1 VRASGD
7 AIGALHGLPIPVKD
21 SVNSRALP
29 TSNGTRALRD
39 FRPRDDAGVLKS
51 LLAQGG
57 ILMGKTNIHAAVAAR
72 MAPLA
77 VAEDTLGSIRVPATM
92 CGLAGLRPSFGRYP
106 ICLSTIARDAI
117 MAFSLYAATVP
128 SYRQILGAVSGLLGT
143 AEAFSTEKGIAPDDI
158 IQARLAED
166 MLPFAYQVKSTAV
179 HSLGAIE
186 GVRRGVFS
194 PDVTRPPDN
203 FAALKAR
210 IAATLAALETI
221 EASEVDAFVGR
232 DMRFTFG
239 ERHVDFTAENF
250 LLSFSQPNFY
260 FHATT
265 TYAILRWK
273 GIPLGKRDFTGK
285 LRLKR

>member
-1 VRASGD
+1 M
-7 AIGALHGLPIPVKD
+7 P
-21 SVNSRALP
+21 
-29 TSNGTRALRD
+29 
-39 FRPRDDAGVLKS
+39 
-51 LLAQGG
+51 
-57 ILMGKTNIHAAVAAR
+57 
-72 MAPLA
+72 
-77 VAEDTLGSIRVPATM
+77 
-92 CGLAGLRPSFGRYP
+92 
-106 ICLSTIARDAI
+106 
-117 MAFSLYAATVP
+117 FSLYAATVP

-143 AEAFSTEKGIAPDDI
+143 AEAFCAQRGIAPHTI

-166 MLPFAYQVKSTAV
+166 MQPFAYQVKSTAV

-194 PDVTRPPDN
+194 PDTTPPPET

-210 IAATLAALETI
+210 IAETLAALEAI
-221 EASEVDAFVGR
+221 EAAEVDAFVGR
-232 DMRFTFG
+232 DMRFAFG
-239 ERHVDFTAENF
+239 DRHIDFTAEDF

-285 LRLKR
+285 VRMKR